1 MQYVG
6 KFVSTVYN
14 TITPNINPATLS
26 GAIDVIVVERTV
38 NVEEQVEVDAQGNV
52 LSESEQGKLPEHER
66 KYKTVKRQTTELA
79 STPFHVRFGKMSVLR
94 PGERKVTLHLNN
106 STDPLPFAMKVSDSG
121 EAFFVLEID
130 DEDERNNIPDDLV
143 TSPILSAASSPITSP
158 EDGGDA
164 DTDAASAEVEPLE
177 LGDAEQLPASS
188 FDSDAVAVEQDQH
201 INSSDKL
208 EQNKQSGQPDDQ
220 GDLNVPHDSTK
231 TGSGAAAGSDSLLN
245 KVGSAA
251 SKASGVLGA
260 AGRAVMSGSNPRL
273 DKTAERAQH
282 SDGTDNMT
290 GAPVDQD
297 RGDAHHYEPEQG
309 GPQGKERQEA
319 QDEATE
325 SSTQGQPQNE
335 TERLE
340 AELQQKAMEVVEDE
354 VLSEHDN
361 ESILSIDS
369 AEEAYPAPFGASG
382 DAAKKSKTKSVASS
396 RHSEYLGGKRLKPV
410 PIGDGNRT
418 LDPAMT
424 DASTHIYRHEQRQQQ
439 RKSSGDVDEDF
450 DEDTAVDDDD
460 EDEHDHHS
468 DDEIIG
474 TVKVKQRKEDL
485 QYMLDMDG
493 YKMTPDGEDLA
504 YREGHRFAD
513 EMPLGRRHGGNGRHV
528 ELEIMVEKNIWT
540 TSSDEYKRVAK
551 IVEECHKDLD
561 KGGLREIGRC
571 DEILQTIIASTTA
584 KQPGSSGYTCIN
596 VYDVRLSDSAPACGM
611 NWPTTLSAMYDY
623 LHRPDVRKALHVDEN
638 HKPEAWVECNS
649 NVGSA
654 MRTDTTSPPSVQLLP
669 DLLASG
675 VKVLLFAGE
684 EDLICNAIG
693 VRRAADNLEWNGS
706 KGFGDDHPAKDWYV
720 NGSLAG
726 SWRTARNLTYVG
738 IKGGSH
744 MVGVDK
750 PIESH
755 DMMVRFM
762 GIDYMKVAGPNA
774 LIPSRVGDEPDRILV
789 TGGGGGVAEI
799 GKDGSRVIPGSGK
812 TEEQVAEEAR
822 WRAYYDAGS
831 FALMILVIAVGV
843 GTWLLLRSRKRRRMD
858 RNRIGRGG
866 ALRLATT
873 TEFGGA
879 SADSTPA
886 GNGDNHELERLVGGK
901 HTEEDD
907 DVEEAVFDV
916 GDEDLSD
923 SDGENKNPRAGAQ
936 R

>member
-1 MQYVG
+1 MPLLDPREVLLRRG
-6 KFVSTVYN
+6 
-14 TITPNINPATLS
+14 IPIPA
-26 GAIDVIVVERTV
+26 A
-38 NVEEQVEVDAQGNV
+38 
-52 LSESEQGKLPEHER
+52 
-66 KYKTVKRQTTELA
+66 A
-79 STPFHVRFGKMSVLR
+79 SFHVPGLPDLHAESSSSSTALAHPLQMSAGYLPAR
-94 PGERKVTLHLNN
+94 PAAAN
-106 STDPLPFAMKVSDSG
+106 G
-121 EAFFVLEID
+121 EAKDNAHLFFLLLRARHVPAKRKLIVWF
-130 DEDERNNIPDDLV
+130 N
-143 TSPILSAASSPITSP
+143 
-158 EDGGDA
+158 GG
-164 DTDAASAEVEPLE
+164 P
-177 LGDAEQLPASS
+177 GCSS
-188 FDSDAVAVEQDQH
+188 FDGAMMEVGAWRMDGKGGLVWVKDGASWNEYADILFLDQPVGTGFSYVNTNSYTTSLPQAADEVVHFLQQFVQVFPEYSRDVELQYGSQAGGVDVFLAGE
-201 INSSDKL
+201 SFA
-208 EQNKQSGQPDDQ
+208 GQYIPYTAKAI
-220 GDLNVPHDSTK
+220 VK
-231 TGSGAAAGSDSLLN
+231 
-245 KVGSAA
+245 A
-251 SKASGVLGA
+251 SK
-260 AGRAVMSGSNPRL
+260 P
-273 DKTAERAQH
+273 
-282 SDGTDNMT
+282 
-290 GAPVDQD
+290 PV
-297 RGDAHHYEPEQG
+297 
-309 GPQGKERQEA
+309 
-319 QDEATE
+319 
-325 SSTQGQPQNE
+325 S
-335 TERLE
+335 
-340 AELQQKAMEVVEDE
+340 
-354 VLSEHDN
+354 
-361 ESILSIDS
+361 
-369 AEEAYPAPFGASG
+369 
-382 DAAKKSKTKSVASS
+382 
-396 RHSEYLGGKRLKPV
+396 LKG
-410 PIGDGNRT
+410 I
-418 LDPAMT
+418 A
-424 DASTHIYRHEQRQQQ
+424 I
-439 RKSSGDVDEDF
+439 
-450 DEDTAVDDDD
+450 
-460 EDEHDHHS
+460 
-468 DDEIIG
+468 
-474 TVKVKQRKEDL
+474 
-485 QYMLDMDG
+485 
-493 YKMTPDGEDLA
+493 
-504 YREGHRFAD
+504 
-513 EMPLGRRHGGNGRHV
+513 GNGFIDPKSQYGT
-528 ELEIMVEKNIWT
+528 ELETMVQKNIWS

-551 IVEECHKDLD
+551 IVQDCHKDLE
-561 KGGLREIGRC
+561 KGGHREIGRC
-571 DEILQTIIASTTA
+571 EEILQTIIASTTA

-623 LHRPDVRKALHVDEN
+623 LRRPDVRKALHVDEH
-638 HKPEAWVECNS
+638 HKPEAWVECNA

-669 DLLASG
+669 ELLESG

-693 VRRAADNLEWNGS
+693 VQRAADNLEWNGS

-879 SADSTPA
+879 SPDSTPA

-901 HTEEDD
+901 HAEDDD

-916 GDEDLSD
+916 GEEDLSD
-923 SDGENKNPRAGAQ
+923 SNSDTDVGVGKHQRAGPQ

>member
-1 MQYVG
+1 MP
-6 KFVSTVYN
+6 FVDPREVLLRRG
-14 TITPNINPATLS
+14 IPVPA
-26 GAIDVIVVERTV
+26 A
-38 NVEEQVEVDAQGNV
+38 
-52 LSESEQGKLPEHER
+52 
-66 KYKTVKRQTTELA
+66 A
-79 STPFHVRFGKMSVLR
+79 SFHVPGLPDLHAESSSSSNALSHPLQMSA
-94 PGERKVTLHLNN
+94 GY
-106 STDPLPFAMKVSDSG
+106 
-121 EAFFVLEID
+121 
-130 DEDERNNIPDDLV
+130 
-143 TSPILSAASSPITSP
+143 
-158 EDGGDA
+158 
-164 DTDAASAEVEPLE
+164 
-177 LGDAEQLPASS
+177 LPARPAAANGEPKDNAHLFFLLLRARHVPAKRKLIVWFNGGPGCSS
-188 FDSDAVAVEQDQH
+188 FD
-201 INSSDKL
+201 
-208 EQNKQSGQPDDQ
+208 
-220 GDLNVPHDSTK
+220 
-231 TGSGAAAGSDSLLN
+231 GA
-245 KVGSAA
+245 
-251 SKASGVLGA
+251 
-260 AGRAVMSGSNPRL
+260 M
-273 DKTAERAQH
+273 
-282 SDGTDNMT
+282 
-290 GAPVDQD
+290 
-297 RGDAHHYEPEQG
+297 
-309 GPQGKERQEA
+309 
-319 QDEATE
+319 
-325 SSTQGQPQNE
+325 
-335 TERLE
+335 
-340 AELQQKAMEVVEDE
+340 MEVGAWRMDGKGGLVWVKDGASWNEYADILFLDQPVGTGFSYVNTNSYTTSLPQAADE
-354 VLSEHDN
+354 VLHFLEQFVQVFP
-361 ESILSIDS
+361 E
-369 AEEAYPAPFGASG
+369 Y
-382 DAAKKSKTKSVASS
+382 S
-396 RHSEYLGGKRLKPV
+396 REV
-410 PIGDGNRT
+410 
-418 LDPAMT
+418 
-424 DASTHIYRHEQRQQQ
+424 E
-439 RKSSGDVDEDF
+439 
-450 DEDTAVDDDD
+450 
-460 EDEHDHHS
+460 
-468 DDEIIG
+468 
-474 TVKVKQRKEDL
+474 L
-485 QYMLDMDG
+485 QYGNQGSGVDVFLA
-493 YKMTPDGEDLA
+493 GES
-504 YREGHRFAD
+504 FAGQYI
-513 EMPLGRRHGGNGRHV
+513 PYTAKAIVQASKPPVSLKGIAIGNGFIDPKSQYGS

-596 VYDVRLSDSAPACGM
+596 VYDVRLSDSSPACGM

-623 LHRPDVRKALHVDEN
+623 LRRPDVRKALHVDEN

-649 NVGSA
+649 NVGWA